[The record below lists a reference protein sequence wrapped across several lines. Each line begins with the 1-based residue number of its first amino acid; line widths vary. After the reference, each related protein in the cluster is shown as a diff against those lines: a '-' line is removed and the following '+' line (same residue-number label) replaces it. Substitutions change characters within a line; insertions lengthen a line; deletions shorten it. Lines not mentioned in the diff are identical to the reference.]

1 MNSIK
6 YIMVVVM
13 KKFGLYM
20 YVGIFDFV
28 NGLVFEDRGKG

>member
-20 YVGIFDFV
+20 CVGIFELV